1 MGGQMGMKRL
11 LSVFTSGVLMAGL
24 LAGCGSNA
32 TTKTADEGE
41 KETAKVEE
49 RTFKLAHNLSEDHPV
64 HLALVDF
71 SEKVEEESDGQMKV
85 EIFANGV
92 LGAEKE
98 VLEQLQGGAVDMT
111 KVSAAALE
119 SFAPEYAVFSL
130 PYLFVSKDHYYQS
143 MESDAV
149 QELYMANKDKGFVG
163 LTFYDSGARSFYTKD
178 KVIKT
183 PEDLKGLKIRVQ
195 DSPTAI
201 KMVELLGGN
210 PTPMAY
216 GEVYTALQAGVI
228 DGAESN
234 ETALTTGKHGE
245 VAKEFSINEHT
256 MIPDI
261 LVMSSKTWDSLSEE
275 QQNIL
280 TEAGKSSTEYQKDI
294 WNKAIDEAIKEAE
307 SNMGVT
313 FTEVDKKP
321 FIEKVEPMLDEY
333 SKKDEKIKKIMDAI
347 KALQ

>member
-1 MGGQMGMKRL
+1 MKKL
-11 LSVFTSGVLMAGL
+11 LSFVSTGILAAGL
-24 LAGCGSNA
+24 LAGCGNAGSNA
-32 TTKTADEGE
+32 ADAGG
-41 KETAKVEE
+41 KETGVEE
-49 RTFKLAHNLSEDHPV
+49 KTFKLAHNMSEDHPV
-64 HLALVDF
+64 HIALEDF
-71 SEKVEEESDGQMKV
+71 SKKVEEKSDGKMKV

-130 PYLFVSKDHYYQS
+130 PYLFVSKDHFYKS
-143 MESDAV
+143 MESEAV
-149 QELYMANKDKGFVG
+149 QKLYLANKDKKFVG
-163 LTFYDSGARSFYTKD
+163 LTYYDSGARSFYTKD
-178 KVIKT
+178 KAINK

-201 KMVELLGGN
+201 DMVKLLGGN
-210 PTPMAY
+210 ATPMAY

-261 LVMSSKTWDSLSEE
+261 LVMSSTTWDSLSEE
-275 QQNIL
+275 QQKIL
-280 TEAGKSSTEYQKDI
+280 TEAAGSSTEYQKEL
-294 WNKAIDEAIKEAE
+294 WNKAIEEAKTEAE
-307 SNMGVT
+307 SKMGVK
-313 FTEVDKKP
+313 FNEVDKAP
-321 FIEKVEPMLDEY
+321 FIEKVEPMHEEY
-333 SKKDEKIKKIMDAI
+333 SKKNPKIKEIMDAI
-347 KALQ
+347 EALK

>member
-1 MGGQMGMKRL
+1 MRKL
-11 LSVFTSGVLMAGL
+11 LSLVTTGILAAGL
-24 LAGCGSNA
+24 LAGCGNAGSNA
-32 TTKTADEGE
+32 ADVGG
-41 KETAKVEE
+41 KETGVEE
-49 RTFKLAHNLSEDHPV
+49 KTFKLAHNMSEDHPV
-64 HLALVDF
+64 HIALEDF
-71 SEKVEEESDGQMKV
+71 SKKVEEKSDGKMKV

-130 PYLFVSKDHYYQS
+130 PYLFVSKDHFYKS
-143 MESDAV
+143 MESEAV
-149 QELYMANKDKGFVG
+149 QKLYLANKDKKFVG
-163 LTFYDSGARSFYTKD
+163 LTYYDSGARSFYTKD
-178 KVIKT
+178 KAINK

-201 KMVELLGGN
+201 DMVKLLGGN
-210 PTPMAY
+210 ATPMAY

-261 LVMSSKTWDSLSEE
+261 LVMSSTTWDSLSEE
-275 QQNIL
+275 QQKIL
-280 TEAGKSSTEYQKDI
+280 TEAAQSSTEYQKEL
-294 WNKAIDEAIKEAE
+294 WNKAIEEAKTEAE
-307 SNMGVT
+307 SKMGVK
-313 FTEVDKKP
+313 FNEVDKEP
-321 FIEKVEPMLDEY
+321 FIEKVKPMHEEY
-333 SKKDEKIKKIMDAI
+333 SKKNPKIKEIMDAI
-347 KALQ
+347 EALK